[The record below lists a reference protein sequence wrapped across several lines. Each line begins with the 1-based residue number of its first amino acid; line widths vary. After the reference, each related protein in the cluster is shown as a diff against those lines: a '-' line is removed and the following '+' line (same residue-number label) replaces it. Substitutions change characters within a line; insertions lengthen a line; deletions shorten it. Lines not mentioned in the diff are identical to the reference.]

1 MIKGLCFVE
10 VKRQKRLLEKSKKI
24 QFHESQ
30 SIENSFRSI
39 ECSYQ
44 SIKQELRI
52 IRVIQRLCNEFLQ
65 FFD

>member
-10 VKRQKRLLEKSKKI
+10 VKHQKRLLEKSKKI

-30 SIENSFRSI
+30 SIENSFQSI

-52 IRVIQRLCNEFLQ
+52 IRVI
-65 FFD
+65 